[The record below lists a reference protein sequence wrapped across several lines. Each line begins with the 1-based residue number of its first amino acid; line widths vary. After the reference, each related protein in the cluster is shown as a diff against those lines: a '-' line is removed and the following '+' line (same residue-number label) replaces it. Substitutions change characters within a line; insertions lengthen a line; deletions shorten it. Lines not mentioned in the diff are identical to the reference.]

1 MATIKL
7 ILTVVIRSIVN
18 GNHSGVAAYGE
29 DVVWWGGR
37 SLLI

>member
-18 GNHSGVAAYGE
+18 GNHSGVAAYVCGGE
-29 DVVWWGGR
+29 EGR